1 MTANEQNQERIEK
14 QMQTITAQA
23 RTIAEQAQR
32 ISDLYALLQKALEH
46 APVVTR
52 NKVTA
57 RLAEMGMEPAGEVA
71 Q

>member
-23 RTIAEQAQR
+23 RTIADQAR
-32 ISDLYALLQKALEH
+32 TISELCVLLQKALEH
-46 APVVTR
+46 APVITK
-52 NKVTA
+52 NKVAA
-57 RLAEMGMEPAGEVA
+57 RLAEMGMGPVGEVA